1 MFGNDIA
8 VFPIASLHEII
19 IPLLTML
26 LTKEAN
32 TMILIVFTMI
42 FIVSTI
48 IYIVFTKIGNVLKY
62 LKYDRGNY
70 YIIA

>member
-1 MFGNDIA
+1 
-8 VFPIASLHEII
+8 
-19 IPLLTML
+19 ML

-42 FIVSTI
+42 LIVVTI
-48 IYIVFTKIGNVLKY
+48 IYIVYTKIGNVLKY
-62 LKYDRGNY
+62 LKYAWGNF